1 MKFKEI
7 GLEIYHV
14 SKVET
19 SSLYSA
25 WLLTKNDEGIDMAI
39 LIAFDIPSV
48 SRLRRVLSR

>member
-19 SSLYSA
+19 SSLYS
-25 WLLTKNDEGIDMAI
+25 G
-39 LIAFDIPSV
+39 
-48 SRLRRVLSR
+48 